1 MNTPVVTSARSM
13 NRTVIVQHV
22 DQSFPYVL
30 LVGTAGAIIA
40 LGSIWLTALALA

>member
-1 MNTPVVTSARSM
+1 MNSPVVAFGRKT
-13 NRTVIVQHV
+13 NRRALAQHA

-30 LVGTAGAIIA
+30 VLGTAGTILV